1 MREFGAGEGQ
11 SVSVEGKRGK
21 GRSRE
26 VQIGSNGGQTQA
38 VKYVER
44 GDKAATGVT
53 QSASKREFPN
63 GDKEGHT
70 YKVKEA
76 SEPVRESKRAK
87 TRSSKAQVDK
97 RQVEKCVRQSAEC
110 EFSVRVQAVRGK

>member
-1 MREFGAGEGQ
+1 MREFGAGEGR
-11 SVSVEGKRGK
+11 SVSGEGKRGK

-26 VQIGSNGGQTQA
+26 VQIGSNRGHTQA

-44 GDKAATGVT
+44 RDKAATGVT

-63 GDKEGHT
+63 GDEEGCT
-70 YKVKEA
+70 YKVEEA
-76 SEPVRESKRAK
+76 TEPVRESKRAK

-110 EFSVRVQAVRGK
+110 EVSARGQVGPGK

>member
-26 VQIGSNGGQTQA
+26 VQIGSYGGQTQA
-38 VKYVER
+38 VNYVEG

-53 QSASKREFPN
+53 
-63 GDKEGHT
+63 
-70 YKVKEA
+70 
-76 SEPVRESKRAK
+76 
-87 TRSSKAQVDK
+87 
-97 RQVEKCVRQSAEC
+97 
-110 EFSVRVQAVRGK
+110 

>member
-1 MREFGAGEGQ
+1 MYVSLIRTRQISELAQRFRESPMREFGAGEGQ

-38 VKYVER
+38 VNYVER

-53 QSASKREFPN
+53 
-63 GDKEGHT
+63 
-70 YKVKEA
+70 
-76 SEPVRESKRAK
+76 
-87 TRSSKAQVDK
+87 
-97 RQVEKCVRQSAEC
+97 
-110 EFSVRVQAVRGK
+110 

>member
-53 QSASKREFPN
+53 Q
-63 GDKEGHT
+63 
-70 YKVKEA
+70 
-76 SEPVRESKRAK
+76 
-87 TRSSKAQVDK
+87 
-97 RQVEKCVRQSAEC
+97 
-110 EFSVRVQAVRGK
+110 

>member
-26 VQIGSNGGQTQA
+26 VQIGSNRGHTQA

-44 GDKAATGVT
+44 RDKAATGVT
-53 QSASKREFPN
+53 QSASKWEFPN
-63 GDKEGHT
+63 GDKEGQT
-70 YKVKEA
+70 YRVQDA
-76 SEPVRESKRAK
+76 SEPARESKRAK

-97 RQVEKCVRQSAEC
+97 R
-110 EFSVRVQAVRGK
+110 

>member
-26 VQIGSNGGQTQA
+26 VQIGSNGGQRQA
-38 VKYVER
+38 VKYVEPE
-44 GDKAATGVT
+44 DKAATGVT

-87 TRSSKAQVDK
+87 TRSSKDQVDK

-110 EFSVRVQAVRGK
+110 KFGVRG